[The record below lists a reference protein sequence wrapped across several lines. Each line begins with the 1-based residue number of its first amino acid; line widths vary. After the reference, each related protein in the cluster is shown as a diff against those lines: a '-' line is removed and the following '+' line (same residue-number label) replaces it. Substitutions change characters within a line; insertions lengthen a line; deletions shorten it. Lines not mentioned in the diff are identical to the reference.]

1 MMRTKMEAGGCNYA
15 VNSPM
20 FLDSFQ
26 DLSITPSPHTRLVTF
41 LTRKT
46 GGVLLVW
53 AKIPSSDSLSNTHA
67 TILRLFVNSQS

>member
-41 LTRKT
+41 LTRST
-46 GGVLLVW
+46 LGSGQNTEIRAPPRTARQTHTCFTLSDLL
-53 AKIPSSDSLSNTHA
+53 
-67 TILRLFVNSQS
+67 